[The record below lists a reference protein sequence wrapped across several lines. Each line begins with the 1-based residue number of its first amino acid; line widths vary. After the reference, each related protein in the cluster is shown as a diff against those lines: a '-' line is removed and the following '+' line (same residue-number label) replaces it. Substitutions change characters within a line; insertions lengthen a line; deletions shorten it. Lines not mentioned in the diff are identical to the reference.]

1 MKIHHRFA
9 QCVALVSAVL
19 LLSACGG
26 QKRPD
31 VIYLGGK
38 IYTGNPELPVAEA
51 VATIGMR
58 IVYVGDANG
67 VIGDTHPKTTLVDL
81 KGAVMYPGFIDT
93 HVGALANRKDDALG
107 TQIEAS
113 AQAYAKQGW
122 TTIHAYNVLPDNVRI
137 MEDLAMARKLPVRVY
152 NVLNQAGF
160 ESLAVYGP
168 GVSPGGLV
176 ETRAIVLDI
185 EKPLPPLGKEGAIP
199 DVSDVLK
206 TALKQHVQIMFKIP
220 AVGFDALL
228 DEVEAVLGESS
239 PDADPRWGL
248 LYDPEV
254 DPEALLRAMKVLE
267 PSVLNTFKSESE
279 LKAEPVY
286 LGFKGRKPEKRQNML
301 EYITLKAAK
310 AGFRDDMIGS
320 IEVGKL
326 ADFSIMS
333 GDLLTLSDEELET
346 VTPVMTVIGGAQ
358 AWPPVEQKLPVFG
371 E

>member
-1 MKIHHRFA
+1 MKIHQLLTHGFTL
-9 QCVALVSAVL
+9 VAAVFM
-19 LLSACGG
+19 LSACGG

-31 VIYLGGK
+31 VIYLGGT
-38 IYTGNPELPVAEA
+38 IYTGNPEAPIAEA

-58 IVYVGDANG
+58 ITYVGDANS
-67 VIGDTHPKTTLVDL
+67 VLADTHPKTRLVDL
-81 KGAVMYPGFIDT
+81 KGGAMYPGFIDT
-93 HVGALANRKDDALG
+93 HTGALANGVDDALG
-107 TQIEAS
+107 TQIQAS
-113 AQAYAKQGW
+113 VQAYAKQGW
-122 TTIHAYNVLPDNVRI
+122 TTIHAYNVLPENVRI

-160 ESLAVYGP
+160 ESLATYGP

-176 ETRAIVLDI
+176 ETRAIVLDV
-185 EKPLPPLGKEGAIP
+185 EKPLPPLGESGDIP
-199 DVSDVLK
+199 TLPQLLK
-206 TALKQHVQIMFKIP
+206 LALKQHVQIMFKIP
-220 AVGFDALL
+220 STGFGALL
-228 DEVEAVLGESS
+228 DEVELALDDSL

-248 LYDPEV
+248 LYDPQV
-254 DPEALLRAMKVLE
+254 DPEELLRAMEMLE
-267 PSVLNTFKSESE
+267 PSVLNTFKGEAQ
-279 LKAEPVY
+279 LQAEPVY
-286 LGFKGRKPEKRQNML
+286 QAFVGKAPEKRQNIL
-301 EYITLKAAK
+301 EYMTLKAAK

-333 GDLLTLSDEELET
+333 GDLLTLSDEELEG